1 MKKTTPVVFG
11 SVPLPRK
18 GSTMS
23 LKNSRY
29 ASKEDKSSPK
39 IPKSKIE
46 WVEVQISEGNMTD
59 IVSTFLQQMNAIRA
73 FSDIQ
78 RVIIG
83 DLVDGQYSVTYSI
96 LKRKEA

>member
-29 ASKEDKSSPK
+29 ANKEDKSSPK
-39 IPKSKIE
+39 KPKIE